1 MEAYLIILIDW
12 IVYIIFIFW
21 IALKRFSEALVMNIR
36 EVLTPQQVLDAG
48 CDCYL
53 KIFELGV
60 QVGNWV

>member
-1 MEAYLIILIDW
+1 MDQYKTFSILLATNW
-12 IVYIIFIFW
+12 
-21 IALKRFSEALVMNIR
+21 KKKKKKIR